1 MSNQQYDIII
11 IGSGIAGL
19 YSAYKIKQFN
29 PALSVLILEKNK
41 KQWIGGRT
49 SNESFYGTDVV
60 TAAGIGRKNKDHL
73 LVHLLKELDIP
84 YHEFTSSHHYITQ
97 FQPTN
102 INETMR
108 VLKKEYKEEKK
119 EKEDTP
125 NKSTTFKDFATK
137 HLGTKKYKEFIVTS
151 GYTDYEKEDAF
162 DTLYNYGMD
171 DNAGN
176 LIGLSISWK
185 DLVTE
190 LVHKIGSQ
198 NIKAKQKVIKI
209 NTMIDL
215 VSKSPD
221 CMFEVETQK
230 GIIYKCSKIIIATTI
245 SSLLHL
251 LPSKSSIYKQIHAQP
266 FLRLYAILSKSSSE
280 SMKQYIKGYTVVEG
294 PLQKI
299 IPMDPNK
306 GVYMIAYSDN
316 ASAIVLKDHLENTAE
331 NRSYFEDLL
340 EQTLGIEEGSLKI
353 NALLDFYWTE
363 GTHYYEPLKGYKSR
377 TAFINAAQHPDK
389 NILVV
394 GEVVSQHQGWVEG
407 ALESVDAVL
416 NKKWL
421 SNKPC

>member
-1 MSNQQYDIII
+1 MINNTIYDIII

-19 YSAYKIKQFN
+19 YSAYKIKQLN
-29 PALSVLILEKNK
+29 PNISVLILEKNK

-49 SNESFYGTDVV
+49 NNELFYGTEVV

-73 LVHLLKELDIP
+73 LVQLLKELHIP
-84 YHEFTSSHHYITQ
+84 YHEFTSTHHYITE
-97 FQPTN
+97 FEPIN
-102 INETMR
+102 INETMHM
-108 VLKKEYKEEKK
+108 LKKEYKNA
-119 EKEDTP
+119 TT
-125 NKSTTFKDFATK
+125 NKSTTFKEFATK
-137 HLGTKKYKEFIVTS
+137 YLGTKKYKQFVITS
-151 GYTDYEKEDAF
+151 GYSDYEKEDAF

-171 DNAGN
+171 DNAGK

-185 DLVTE
+185 DLVDK
-190 LVHKIGSQ
+190 LIDKIGPQ
-198 NIKAKQKVIKI
+198 NIKARQNVVQINKVLDDTQ
-209 NTMIDL
+209 NN
-215 VSKSPD
+215 D
-221 CMFEVETQK
+221 CIFDIETKK
-230 GIIYKCSKIIIATTI
+230 GVVYKCNKIIVATTI

-251 LPSKSSIYKQIHAQP
+251 FPSKSGIYKQIHAQV
-266 FLRLYAILSKSSSE
+266 FLRLYAKFSKSSTE
-280 SMKQYIKGYTVVEG
+280 IMKQYIKGYTVVEG

-299 IPMDPNK
+299 IPMDPEK

-316 ASAIVLKDHLENTAE
+316 ASAIILKEHLENTAD

-340 EQTLGIEEGSLKI
+340 EQTLGIEEGLLKI

-363 GTHYYEPLKGYKSR
+363 GTHYYEPLKGSYKTR

-394 GEVVSQHQGWVEG
+394 GEVVSKHQGWVEG

-421 SNKPC
+421 SNKIC

>member
-1 MSNQQYDIII
+1 MINIQYDIII

-49 SNESFYGTDVV
+49 SNEPFYGTQVV
-60 TAAGIGRKNKDHL
+60 TGAGIVRKNKDYL
-73 LVHLLKELDIP
+73 LVKLIKELNIL
-84 YHEFTSSHHYITQ
+84 YHEFISSHHYITQ
-97 FQPTN
+97 FKPIN

-108 VLKKEYKEEKK
+108 SLKKEEA
-119 EKEDTP
+119 T
-125 NKSTTFKDFATK
+125 NKTMTFKQLAIK
-137 HLGTKKYKEFIVTS
+137 YLGVKKYKQFIVTS
-151 GYTDYEKEDAF
+151 GYSDYEKEDAH

-176 LIGLSISWK
+176 LTCLSISWK
-185 DLVTE
+185 E
-190 LVHKIGSQ
+190 LVAKLVDQIGSE
-198 NIKAKQKVIKI
+198 NIKAQQKVIKI
-209 NTMIDL
+209 NKISDDQ
-215 VSKSPD
+215 PD
-221 CMFEVETQK
+221 FEIETQK
-230 GIIYKCSKIIIATTI
+230 GVMYKCNKIIIATTI

-266 FLRLYAILSKSSSE
+266 FLRLYAKFSKSSAE
-280 SMKQYIKGYTVVEG
+280 IMKEYVKGYTIVEG

-299 IPMDPNK
+299 IPMDPDK

-316 ASAIVLKDHLENTAE
+316 ASAIALKDHLENTLE
-331 NRSYFEDLL
+331 NRKYFEELL
-340 EQTLGIEEGSLKI
+340 EQTLGIAEGSLII
-353 NALLDFYWTE
+353 NALLDFYWDE
-363 GTHYYEPLKGYKSR
+363 GTHYYEPLKGPYKTR

-394 GEVVSQHQGWVEG
+394 GEVVSKHQGWVEG
-407 ALESVDAVL
+407 ALESVEVGL

-421 SNKPC
+421 LNKTC

>member
-1 MSNQQYDIII
+1 MINIQYDIII

-49 SNESFYGTDVV
+49 SNEPFYGTQVV
-60 TAAGIGRKNKDHL
+60 TGAGIVRKNKDHL
-73 LVHLLKELDIP
+73 LVKLIKELNIP
-84 YHEFTSSHHYITQ
+84 YHEFISSHHYITQ
-97 FQPTN
+97 FKPIN

-108 VLKKEYKEEKK
+108 SLKKEEP
-119 EKEDTP
+119 T
-125 NKSTTFKDFATK
+125 NKTMTFKQLATK
-137 HLGTKKYKEFIVTS
+137 YLGVKKYKQFIVTS
-151 GYTDYEKEDAF
+151 GYSDYEKEDAH

-176 LIGLSISWK
+176 LTCLSISWK
-185 DLVTE
+185 DLVAK
-190 LVHKIGSQ
+190 LVDQIGSE
-198 NIKAKQKVIKI
+198 NIKAQQKVIKI
-209 NTMIDL
+209 NKISDDQ
-215 VSKSPD
+215 PD
-221 CMFEVETQK
+221 FEIETQK
-230 GIIYKCSKIIIATTI
+230 GVMYKCSKIIIATTI

-266 FLRLYAILSKSSSE
+266 FLRLYAKFSKSSAE
-280 SMKQYIKGYTVVEG
+280 IMKEYVKGYTVVEG

-299 IPMDPNK
+299 IPMDPDK

-316 ASAIVLKDHLENTAE
+316 ASAIILKDHLENTLE
-331 NRSYFEDLL
+331 NRKYFEELL
-340 EQTLGIEEGSLKI
+340 EQTLGIAEGSLII
-353 NALLDFYWTE
+353 NALLDFYWDE
-363 GTHYYEPLKGYKSR
+363 GTHYYEPLKGPYKTR

-394 GEVVSQHQGWVEG
+394 GEVVSKHQGWVEG
-407 ALESVDAVL
+407 ALESVEAGL

-421 SNKPC
+421 LNKTC

>member
-1 MSNQQYDIII
+1 MINPQYDIII

-19 YSAYKIKQFN
+19 YSAYKIMQFN
-29 PALSVLILEKNK
+29 PALSVVILEKNK

-49 SNESFYGTDVV
+49 NNEEFYGTQVV
-60 TAAGIGRKNKDHL
+60 TAAGIVRKKKDHL
-73 LVHLLKELDIP
+73 LVQLINDLKLP
-84 YHEFTSSHHYITQ
+84 SHEFISSHHYITQ

-108 VLKKEYKEEKK
+108 MLKKEYKE
-119 EKEDTP
+119 DAT
-125 NKSTTFKDFATK
+125 NKHITFKDFATK
-137 HLGTKKYKEFIVTS
+137 HLGTKKYKEFIITS

-176 LIGLSISWK
+176 LTGLSISWK
-185 DLVTE
+185 E
-190 LVHKIGSQ
+190 LVAKLVDKIGSE
-198 NIKAKQKVIKI
+198 NIKAKQNVVKI
-209 NTMIDL
+209 DNMFD
-215 VSKSPD
+215 D
-221 CMFEVETQK
+221 QFDECMFKVETQK
-230 GIIYKCSKIIIATTI
+230 GLTYKCNKIIIATTI

-251 LPSKSSIYKQIHAQP
+251 LPSKSSIYNQIHGQP
-266 FLRLYAILSKSSSE
+266 FLRLYAKFSKSSTE
-280 SMKQYIKGYTVVEG
+280 IMKQYIKGYTVVEG

-299 IPMDPNK
+299 IPMDPAK

-316 ASAIVLKDHLENTAE
+316 TSAIVLKDHLENTAE
-331 NRSYFEDLL
+331 NREYFEDLL

-353 NALLDFYWTE
+353 SALLDFYWPI
-363 GTHYYEPLKGYKSR
+363 GTHYYEPLKGPYKTR

-407 ALESVDAVL
+407 ALESVDL
-416 NKKWL
+416 GLTKKWL
-421 SNKPC
+421 SNKTC

>member
-1 MSNQQYDIII
+1 MINIQYDIII

-49 SNESFYGTDVV
+49 SNEPFYGTQVV
-60 TAAGIGRKNKDHL
+60 TGAGIVRKNKDHL
-73 LVHLLKELDIP
+73 LVKLIKELNIP
-84 YHEFTSSHHYITQ
+84 YHEFISSHHYITQ
-97 FQPTN
+97 FKPIN

-108 VLKKEYKEEKK
+108 SLKKEEP
-119 EKEDTP
+119 T
-125 NKSTTFKDFATK
+125 NKTMTFKQLAIK
-137 HLGTKKYKEFIVTS
+137 YLGVKKYKQFIVTS
-151 GYTDYEKEDAF
+151 GYSDYEKEDAH

-176 LIGLSISWK
+176 LTCLSISWK
-185 DLVTE
+185 DLVAK
-190 LVHKIGSQ
+190 LVDQIGSE
-198 NIKAKQKVIKI
+198 NIKAQQNVIKI
-209 NTMIDL
+209 NKISEDQ
-215 VSKSPD
+215 PD
-221 CMFEVETQK
+221 FEIETQK
-230 GIIYKCSKIIIATTI
+230 GVMYKCNKIIIATTI

-266 FLRLYAILSKSSSE
+266 FLRLYAKFSKSSAE
-280 SMKQYIKGYTVVEG
+280 IMKEYVKGYTIVEG

-299 IPMDPNK
+299 IPMDPDK

-316 ASAIVLKDHLENTAE
+316 ASAIALKDHLENTLE
-331 NRSYFEDLL
+331 NRKYFEELL
-340 EQTLGIEEGSLKI
+340 EQTLGTAEGSLII
-353 NALLDFYWTE
+353 NALLDFYWDE
-363 GTHYYEPLKGYKSR
+363 GTHYYEPLKGPYKTR

-394 GEVVSQHQGWVEG
+394 GEVVSKHQGWVEG
-407 ALESVDAVL
+407 ALESVEVGL

-421 SNKPC
+421 LNKTC

>member
-1 MSNQQYDIII
+1 MINIQYDIII

-49 SNESFYGTDVV
+49 SNEPFYGTQVV
-60 TAAGIGRKNKDHL
+60 TGAGIVRKNKDHL
-73 LVHLLKELDIP
+73 LVKLIKELNIP
-84 YHEFTSSHHYITQ
+84 YHEFISSHHYITQ
-97 FQPTN
+97 FKPIN

-108 VLKKEYKEEKK
+108 SLKKEEP
-119 EKEDTP
+119 T
-125 NKSTTFKDFATK
+125 NKTMTFKQLAIK
-137 HLGTKKYKEFIVTS
+137 YLGVKKYKQFIVTS
-151 GYTDYEKEDAF
+151 GYSDYEKEDAH

-176 LIGLSISWK
+176 LTCLSISWK
-185 DLVTE
+185 DLVAK
-190 LVHKIGSQ
+190 LVDQIGSE
-198 NIKAKQKVIKI
+198 NIKAQQNVIKI
-209 NTMIDL
+209 NKISEDQ
-215 VSKSPD
+215 PD
-221 CMFEVETQK
+221 FEIETQK
-230 GIIYKCSKIIIATTI
+230 GVMYKCNKIIIATTI

-266 FLRLYAILSKSSSE
+266 FLRLYAKFSKSSAE
-280 SMKQYIKGYTVVEG
+280 IMKEYVKGYTVVEG

-299 IPMDPNK
+299 IPMDPDK

-316 ASAIVLKDHLENTAE
+316 ASAIALKDHLENTLE
-331 NRSYFEDLL
+331 NRKYFEELL
-340 EQTLGIEEGSLKI
+340 EQTLGIAEGSLII
-353 NALLDFYWTE
+353 NALLDFYWDE
-363 GTHYYEPLKGYKSR
+363 GTHYYEPLKGPYKTR

-394 GEVVSQHQGWVEG
+394 GEVVSKHQGWVEG
-407 ALESVDAVL
+407 ALESVEAGL

-421 SNKPC
+421 LNKTC

>member
-1 MSNQQYDIII
+1 MINIQYDIII

-49 SNESFYGTDVV
+49 SNEPFYGTQVV
-60 TAAGIGRKNKDHL
+60 TGAGIVRKNKDHL
-73 LVHLLKELDIP
+73 LVKLIKELNIP
-84 YHEFTSSHHYITQ
+84 YHEFISSHHYITQ
-97 FQPTN
+97 FKPIN

-108 VLKKEYKEEKK
+108 SLKKEEA
-119 EKEDTP
+119 T
-125 NKSTTFKDFATK
+125 NKTMTFKQLAIK
-137 HLGTKKYKEFIVTS
+137 YLGVKKYKQFIVTS
-151 GYTDYEKEDAF
+151 GYSDYEKEDAH

-176 LIGLSISWK
+176 LTCLSISWK
-185 DLVTE
+185 E
-190 LVHKIGSQ
+190 LVAKLVDQIGSE
-198 NIKAKQKVIKI
+198 NIKAQQKVIKI
-209 NTMIDL
+209 NKISEDQ
-215 VSKSPD
+215 PD
-221 CMFEVETQK
+221 FEIETQK
-230 GIIYKCSKIIIATTI
+230 GVMYKCNKIIIATTI

-266 FLRLYAILSKSSSE
+266 FLRLYAKFSKSSAE
-280 SMKQYIKGYTVVEG
+280 IMKEYVKGYTIVEG

-299 IPMDPNK
+299 IPMDPDK

-316 ASAIVLKDHLENTAE
+316 ASAIALKDHLENTLE
-331 NRSYFEDLL
+331 NRKYFEELL
-340 EQTLGIEEGSLKI
+340 EQTLGTAEGSLII
-353 NALLDFYWTE
+353 NALLDFYWDE
-363 GTHYYEPLKGYKSR
+363 GTHYYEPLKGPYKTR

-394 GEVVSQHQGWVEG
+394 GEVVSKHQGWVEG
-407 ALESVDAVL
+407 ALESVEAGL

-421 SNKPC
+421 LNKTC

>member
-1 MSNQQYDIII
+1 MINIQYDIII

-49 SNESFYGTDVV
+49 SNEPFYGTQVV
-60 TAAGIGRKNKDHL
+60 TGAGIVRKNKDHL
-73 LVHLLKELDIP
+73 LVKLIKELNIP
-84 YHEFTSSHHYITQ
+84 YHEFISSHHYITQ
-97 FQPTN
+97 FKPIN

-108 VLKKEYKEEKK
+108 SLKKEEA
-119 EKEDTP
+119 T
-125 NKSTTFKDFATK
+125 NKTMTFKQLAIK
-137 HLGTKKYKEFIVTS
+137 YLGVKKYKQFIVTS
-151 GYTDYEKEDAF
+151 GYSDYEKEDAH

-176 LIGLSISWK
+176 LTCLSISWK
-185 DLVTE
+185 E
-190 LVHKIGSQ
+190 LVAKLVDQIGSE
-198 NIKAKQKVIKI
+198 NIKAQQKVIKI
-209 NTMIDL
+209 NKISEDQ
-215 VSKSPD
+215 PD
-221 CMFEVETQK
+221 FEIETQK
-230 GIIYKCSKIIIATTI
+230 GVMYKCNKIIIATTI

-266 FLRLYAILSKSSSE
+266 FLRLYAKFSKSSAE
-280 SMKQYIKGYTVVEG
+280 IMKEYVKGYTIVEG

-299 IPMDPNK
+299 IPMDPDK

-316 ASAIVLKDHLENTAE
+316 ASAIALKDHLENTLE
-331 NRSYFEDLL
+331 NRKYFEELL
-340 EQTLGIEEGSLKI
+340 EQTVGIAEGSLII
-353 NALLDFYWTE
+353 NALLDFYWDE
-363 GTHYYEPLKGYKSR
+363 GTHYYEPLKGPYKTR

-394 GEVVSQHQGWVEG
+394 GEVVSKHQGWVEG
-407 ALESVDAVL
+407 ALESVEVGL

-421 SNKPC
+421 LNKTC

>member
-1 MSNQQYDIII
+1 MINSQYDIII

-41 KQWIGGRT
+41 KEWIGGRT
-49 SNESFYGTDVV
+49 GNEQFYGSEVV
-60 TAAGIGRKNKDHL
+60 TGAGIGRKNKDYL
-73 LVHLLKELDIP
+73 LVDLLKELKMP
-84 YHEFTSSHHYITQ
+84 YHEFISTHNYITE
-97 FQPTN
+97 FQPIN

-108 VLKKEYKEEKK
+108 MLKKKYKENA
-119 EKEDTP
+119 T

-137 HLGTKKYKEFIVTS
+137 HLGTKKYKEFITTS

-176 LIGLSISWK
+176 LAGLSISWK
-185 DLVTE
+185 DLVAK
-190 LVHKIGSQ
+190 LVQKIGPE
-198 NIKAKQKVIKI
+198 NIKAKQNVIKI

-215 VSKSPD
+215 VSKSQD
-221 CMFEVETQK
+221 CIFEVETKK
-230 GIIYKCSKIIIATTI
+230 GVIYKCSKIIIATTI
-245 SSLLHL
+245 NSLLNL

-266 FLRLYAILSKSSSE
+266 FLRLYAKFSKSSTE
-280 SMKQYIKGYTVVEG
+280 IMKQYIKGYTVVEG

-306 GVYMIAYSDN
+306 GIYMIAYSDN
-316 ASAIVLKDHLENTAE
+316 ASAISLKDHLENTLE

-340 EQTLGIEEGSLKI
+340 EIALGIEEGSLKI

-363 GTHYYEPLKGYKSR
+363 GTHYYEPLKGPFKNR

-407 ALESVDAVL
+407 ALESVEAVL

>member
-1 MSNQQYDIII
+1 MINIHYDIII

-49 SNESFYGTDVV
+49 SNEPFYGTQVV
-60 TAAGIGRKNKDHL
+60 TGAGIVRKNKDHL
-73 LVHLLKELDIP
+73 LVKLIKELNIP
-84 YHEFTSSHHYITQ
+84 YHEFISSHHYITQ
-97 FQPTN
+97 FKPIN

-108 VLKKEYKEEKK
+108 SLKKEEP
-119 EKEDTP
+119 T
-125 NKSTTFKDFATK
+125 NKTMTFKQLAIK
-137 HLGTKKYKEFIVTS
+137 YLGVKKYKQFIVTS
-151 GYTDYEKEDAF
+151 GYSDYEKEDAH

-176 LIGLSISWK
+176 LTCLSISWK
-185 DLVTE
+185 DLVAK
-190 LVHKIGSQ
+190 LVDQIGSE
-198 NIKAKQKVIKI
+198 NIKAQQNVIKI
-209 NTMIDL
+209 NKISEDQ
-215 VSKSPD
+215 PD
-221 CMFEVETQK
+221 FEIETQK
-230 GIIYKCSKIIIATTI
+230 GVMYKCNKIIIATTI

-266 FLRLYAILSKSSSE
+266 FLRLYAKFSKSSAE
-280 SMKQYIKGYTVVEG
+280 IMKEYVKGYTIVEG

-299 IPMDPNK
+299 IPMDPDK

-316 ASAIVLKDHLENTAE
+316 ASAIALKDHLENTLE
-331 NRSYFEDLL
+331 NRKYFEELL
-340 EQTLGIEEGSLKI
+340 EQTLGTAEGSLII
-353 NALLDFYWTE
+353 NALLDFYWDE
-363 GTHYYEPLKGYKSR
+363 GTHYYEPLKGPYKTR

-394 GEVVSQHQGWVEG
+394 GEVVSKHQGWVEG
-407 ALESVDAVL
+407 ALESVEVGL

-421 SNKPC
+421 LNKTC

>member
-1 MSNQQYDIII
+1 MINIQYDIII

-49 SNESFYGTDVV
+49 SNEPFYGTQVV
-60 TAAGIGRKNKDHL
+60 TGAGIVRKNKDHL
-73 LVHLLKELDIP
+73 LVKLIKELNIP
-84 YHEFTSSHHYITQ
+84 YHEFISSHHYITQ
-97 FQPTN
+97 FKPIN

-108 VLKKEYKEEKK
+108 SLKKEEA
-119 EKEDTP
+119 T
-125 NKSTTFKDFATK
+125 NKTMTFKQLAIK
-137 HLGTKKYKEFIVTS
+137 YLGVKKYKQFIVTS
-151 GYTDYEKEDAF
+151 GYSDYEKEDAH

-176 LIGLSISWK
+176 LTCLSISWK
-185 DLVTE
+185 E
-190 LVHKIGSQ
+190 LVAKLVDQIGSE
-198 NIKAKQKVIKI
+198 NIKAQQKVIKI
-209 NTMIDL
+209 NKISEDQ
-215 VSKSPD
+215 PD
-221 CMFEVETQK
+221 FEIETQK
-230 GIIYKCSKIIIATTI
+230 GVMYKCNKIIIATTI

-266 FLRLYAILSKSSSE
+266 FLRLYAKFSKSSAE
-280 SMKQYIKGYTVVEG
+280 IMKEYVKGYTIVEG

-299 IPMDPNK
+299 IPMDPDK

-316 ASAIVLKDHLENTAE
+316 ASAIALKDHLENTLE
-331 NRSYFEDLL
+331 NRKYFEELL
-340 EQTLGIEEGSLKI
+340 EQTVGIAEGSLII
-353 NALLDFYWTE
+353 NALLDFYWDE
-363 GTHYYEPLKGYKSR
+363 GTHYYEPLKGPYKTR

-394 GEVVSQHQGWVEG
+394 GEVVSKHQGWVEG
-407 ALESVDAVL
+407 ALESVEAGL

-421 SNKPC
+421 LNKTC

>member
-1 MSNQQYDIII
+1 MINAQYDIII

-19 YSAYKIKQFN
+19 YSAYKIKHMN

-49 SNESFYGTDVV
+49 NNEEFYGTEVV
-60 TAAGIGRKNKDHL
+60 TAAGIVRKKKDHL
-73 LVHLLKELDIP
+73 LVQLINDLKLP
-84 YHEFTSSHHYITQ
+84 SHEFTSSHHYITQ

-108 VLKKEYKEEKK
+108 MLKKEYKEN
-119 EKEDTP
+119 TP
-125 NKSTTFKDFATK
+125 NKSITFKDFATK
-137 HLGTKKYKEFIVTS
+137 YLGTTKYKQFIITS

-171 DNAGN
+171 DNTGN
-176 LIGLSISWK
+176 LTGLSISWK
-185 DLVTE
+185 E
-190 LVHKIGSQ
+190 LVAKLVHEIGPE
-198 NIKAKQKVIKI
+198 NIKAKQNVVKI
-209 NTMIDL
+209 DNMSDDQFG
-215 VSKSPD
+215 D
-221 CMFEVETQK
+221 CMFKIETKK
-230 GIIYKCSKIIIATTI
+230 GVIYTCNKVIIATTI
-245 SSLLHL
+245 NSLLHL

-266 FLRLYAILSKSSSE
+266 FLRLYAKFSKPSAE
-280 SMKQYIKGYTVVEG
+280 IMKQYIKGYTVVEG

-316 ASAIVLKDHLENTAE
+316 ASAIVLKDHLENTPE
-331 NRSYFEDLL
+331 NREYFEDLL
-340 EQTLGIEEGSLKI
+340 EQALGIEEGSLKI

-363 GTHYYEPLKGYKSR
+363 GTHYYEPLKGYKTR

-407 ALESVDAVL
+407 ALESVDL
-416 NKKWL
+416 GLTKKWL
-421 SNKPC
+421 SNKTC